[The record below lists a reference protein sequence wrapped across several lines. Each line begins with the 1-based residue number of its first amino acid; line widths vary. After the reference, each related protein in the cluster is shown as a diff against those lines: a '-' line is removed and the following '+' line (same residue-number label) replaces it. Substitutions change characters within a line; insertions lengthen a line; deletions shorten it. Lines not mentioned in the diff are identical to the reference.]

1 MRRNGMQPGPRS
13 PVKSPSSPLQFWVP
27 MSALMQGTQAKASL
41 DAFGSLRWER
51 NRTQEQTAMPS
62 PNEKRLPPQAAQSVV
77 QLGLRAN
84 WQQFTLLVIVNAFVG
99 GMVGLERSIVPL
111 LGQRVFGLASTTAV
125 LSFIVS
131 FGVVK
136 ALANLFAGRI
146 SDRIGRKGVLV
157 VGWLFGLPVPFLI
170 IFAPSWGWV
179 VFANVLLGIN
189 QGFCWSTTVIMKID
203 LVGPARR
210 GLAMG
215 LNEAAGYGAVSLAAI
230 AAGYLAATYAL
241 RPQPFLLGIGF
252 ALAGLLLSL
261 FFVRESHGH
270 ARHEAAMFASP
281 AGQAAASADQTPL
294 LELQAAPPSFKD
306 IFLFTSWKN
315 RTLFSVSQAGLV
327 NNLNDGLAWG
337 LFPLFFAAPGL
348 SIAQIGVLAGI
359 YPGVWGTTQLLTG
372 ALSDRVGRKGMIVGG
387 MLLQGVAL
395 GLLPLLHGFGWWALS
410 MVLLG
415 LGTALVYPTLLAT
428 IADVTHPDWRASAVG
443 VYRLWRDS
451 GYAIGAL
458 LAGILADLFGVFW
471 AIGVIG
477 GVTFLSGVVVFGV
490 MRETLPARREH
501 PRSTLHPVS

>member
-1 MRRNGMQPGPRS
+1 
-13 PVKSPSSPLQFWVP
+13 
-27 MSALMQGTQAKASL
+27 
-41 DAFGSLRWER
+41 
-51 NRTQEQTAMPS
+51 
-62 PNEKRLPPQAAQSVV
+62 V

-84 WQQFTLLVIVNAFVG
+84 WRQFTLLVIVNAFVG

-111 LGQRVFGLASTTAV
+111 LGQRVFGLVSTTAV

-136 ALANLFAGRI
+136 ALANLFAGRL

-157 VGWLFGLPVPFLI
+157 VGWLVGLPVPFLI

-270 ARHEAAMFASP
+270 ARQEAAMLAAATEQAPTPGQKTQPSDQ
-281 AGQAAASADQTPL
+281 QAAA
-294 LELQAAPPSFKD
+294 PSFKD

-315 RTLFSVSQAGLV
+315 RTLFAVCQTGLV

-337 LFPLFFAAPGL
+337 LLPLFFAAHSL
-348 SIAQIGVLAGI
+348 SIAQVGLLAGI
-359 YPGVWGTTQLLTG
+359 YPGVWGATQLLTG
-372 ALSDRVGRKGMIVGG
+372 ALSDRIGRKGMIVGG
-387 MLLQGVAL
+387 MLLQSVAI
-395 GLLPLLHGFGWWALS
+395 GLLPLLHGFGWWALT
-410 MVLLG
+410 MGLLG
-415 LGTALVYPTLLAT
+415 LGTALVYPTLLAAV
-428 IADVTHPDWRASAVG
+428 ADVAHPNWRASAVG

-458 LAGILADLFGVFW
+458 LAGVLADLFGITW
-471 AIGVIG
+471 AIGVIAG
-477 GVTFLSGVVVFGV
+477 LTFLSGVVVQGV
-490 MRETLPARREH
+490 MAETLSRKQ
-501 PRSTLHPVS
+501 LKQVSAG

>member
-1 MRRNGMQPGPRS
+1 MLFR
-13 PVKSPSSPLQFWVP
+13 
-27 MSALMQGTQAKASL
+27 
-41 DAFGSLRWER
+41 SLRCEV
-51 NRTQEQTAMPS
+51 NSTQEQTAVPS
-62 PNEKRLPPQAAQSVV
+62 PDAKSLPPQAAQSVV

-111 LGQRVFGLASTTAV
+111 LGQRAFGLASTTAV

-131 FGVVK
+131 FGIVK
-136 ALANLFAGRI
+136 AASNLFAGRL
-146 SDRIGRKGVLV
+146 SDRIGRKRVLV
-157 VGWLFGLPVPFLI
+157 VGWLVGLPVPFLI

-179 VFANVLLGIN
+179 VFANVLLGMN
-189 QGFCWSTTVIMKID
+189 HGLYWSTTVMMKID
-203 LVGPARR
+203 LAGPARR

-215 LNEAAGYGAVSLAAI
+215 LNEAAGYGAVALAAI

-261 FFVRESHGH
+261 LFVRESHGH
-270 ARHEAAMFASP
+270 ARHEAALLATA
-281 AGQAAASADQTPL
+281 AGQTEGSAEQIQRPDHRP
-294 LELQAAPPSFKD
+294 APPSFQE
-306 IFLFTSWKN
+306 IFWLTSWKN
-315 RTLFSVSQAGLV
+315 RTLFGVSQAGLV

-337 LFPLFFAAPGL
+337 VFPLFFAAGGL
-348 SIAQIGVLAGI
+348 PLAQIGLLAGI

-372 ALSDRVGRKGMIVGG
+372 ALSDRIGRKGMIVGG

-395 GLLPLLHGFGWWALS
+395 GLVPLLHGFGWWALT
-410 MVLLG
+410 MGLLG

-428 IADVTHPDWRASAVG
+428 IADVAHPDWRASAVG

-458 LAGILADLFGVFW
+458 LAGVLADLFGVTW
-471 AIGVIG
+471 AIGVIA
-477 GVTFLSGVVVFGV
+477 GVTFLSGVIVYGV
-490 MRETLPARREH
+490 MRETLLRKQVVKTPTR
-501 PRSTLHPVS
+501 

>member
-1 MRRNGMQPGPRS
+1 
-13 PVKSPSSPLQFWVP
+13 
-27 MSALMQGTQAKASL
+27 
-41 DAFGSLRWER
+41 
-51 NRTQEQTAMPS
+51 MPS
-62 PNEKRLPPQAAQSVV
+62 PQGVQSVV

-84 WQQFTLLVIVNAFVG
+84 WQQFMLLVIVNAFVG
-99 GMVGLERSIVPL
+99 AMVGLERSIVPL
-111 LGQRVFGLASTTAV
+111 LGHQVFGLASTTAV

-136 ALANLFAGRI
+136 ALANLFAGRLG
-146 SDRIGRKGVLV
+146 DRIGRKGVLV
-157 VGWLFGLPVPFLI
+157 AGWLVGLPVPLLI

-189 QGFCWSTTVIMKID
+189 QGLCWSTTVIMKID

-215 LNEAAGYGAVSLAAI
+215 LNEAAGYVAVSLAAI

-270 ARHEAAMFASP
+270 ARHEAALLAHQALQTTDS
-281 AGQAAASADQTPL
+281 GQSTTDVSATRP
-294 LELQAAPPSFKD
+294 QAPSFKD
-306 IFLFTSWKN
+306 IFLLTSWKN
-315 RTLFSVSQAGLV
+315 RTLFGVSQAGLV

-337 LFPLFFAAPGL
+337 VFPLFFAAGGL
-348 SIAQIGVLAGI
+348 SIAQIGLLAGI
-359 YPGVWGTTQLLTG
+359 YPGVWGVAQLLTG
-372 ALSDRVGRKGMIVGG
+372 ALSDRLGRKGMIVGG
-387 MLLQGVAL
+387 MLLQGAAI
-395 GLLPLLHGFGWWALS
+395 GLLPLVHGFAWWVVA

-415 LGTALVYPTLLAT
+415 LGTALVYPTLLAA
-428 IADVTHPDWRASAVG
+428 ISDVAHPDWRASAVG

-458 LAGILADLFGVFW
+458 LAGVLADLFGVTW
-471 AIGVIG
+471 AIGVIA
-477 GVTFLSGVVVFGV
+477 GVTFLSGIVAQGV
-490 MRETLPARREH
+490 MRETLPAQRKASGA
-501 PRSTLHPVS
+501 PLHDVS

>member
-1 MRRNGMQPGPRS
+1 
-13 PVKSPSSPLQFWVP
+13 V
-27 MSALMQGTQAKASL
+27 
-41 DAFGSLRWER
+41 
-51 NRTQEQTAMPS
+51 PS
-62 PNEKRLPPQAAQSVV
+62 PDIKTNFPQPTQPDI

-136 ALANLFAGRI
+136 ALANLFAGRL

-157 VGWLFGLPVPFLI
+157 VGWLVGLPVPFLI
-170 IFAPSWGWV
+170 IFAPSWSWV

-252 ALAGLLLSL
+252 ALAGLSLSL
-261 FFVRESHGH
+261 LFVRESHGH
-270 ARHEAAMFASP
+270 ARHEAALLAHASGQTEGSAPP
-281 AGQAAASADQTPL
+281 AMDATADRPK
-294 LELQAAPPSFKD
+294 APSFKD
-306 IFLFTSWKN
+306 IFLLTSWKN
-315 RTLFSVSQAGLV
+315 RTLFGVSQAGLV

-337 LFPLFFAAPGL
+337 LFPLFFAAGGL
-348 SIAQIGVLAGI
+348 SIAQIGLLAGI
-359 YPGVWGTTQLLTG
+359 YPAVWGTAQLLTG

-387 MLLQGVAL
+387 MLLQGAAI
-395 GLLPLLHGFGWWALS
+395 GLLPLLHGFGSWAIT
-410 MVLLG
+410 MVILG
-415 LGTALVYPTLLAT
+415 LGTALVYPTLLAAV
-428 IADVTHPDWRASAVG
+428 ADVAHPDWRASAVG

-458 LAGILADLFGVFW
+458 LAGALADLFGVSW
-471 AIGVIG
+471 AIGVIAG
-477 GVTFLSGVVVFGV
+477 LTVLSGVLVQAV
-490 MRETLPARREH
+490 MAETLPRLQHTREMQ
-501 PRSTLHPVS
+501 PVTHEA

>member
-1 MRRNGMQPGPRS
+1 
-13 PVKSPSSPLQFWVP
+13 
-27 MSALMQGTQAKASL
+27 
-41 DAFGSLRWER
+41 
-51 NRTQEQTAMPS
+51 MPS
-62 PNEKRLPPQAAQSVV
+62 PQVKRLPPQGVQSVV

-84 WQQFTLLVIVNAFVG
+84 WQQFTLLVLVNAFVG

-111 LGQRVFGLASTTAV
+111 LGQRAFGLASTTAV

-136 ALANLFAGRI
+136 ALANLFAGRL

-157 VGWLFGLPVPFLI
+157 VGWLFGLPVPLLI

-179 VFANVLLGIN
+179 VFANVLLGVN
-189 QGFCWSTTVIMKID
+189 QGLCWSTTVIMKID

-270 ARHEAAMFASP
+270 ARHEAALLAHPS
-281 AGQAAASADQTPL
+281 GQPEGSAPSAPAASWDRPTS
-294 LELQAAPPSFKD
+294 PSFKD
-306 IFLFTSWKN
+306 IFVLTSWKN
-315 RTLFSVSQAGLV
+315 RTLFGVSQAGLV

-337 LFPLFFAAPGL
+337 VFPLFFAAGGL
-348 SIAQIGVLAGI
+348 SIVQIGLLAGI
-359 YPGVWGTTQLLTG
+359 YPGIWGITQLLTG
-372 ALSDRVGRKGMIVGG
+372 ALSDRLGRKGMIVGG
-387 MLLQGVAL
+387 MLLQGMAIE
-395 GLLPLLHGFGWWALS
+395 LLPLVQGFTWWVVA

-415 LGTALVYPTLLAT
+415 LGTALVYPTLLA
-428 IADVTHPDWRASAVG
+428 AVSDVAHPAWRASAVG

-458 LAGILADLFGVFW
+458 LAGMLADLFGVSW
-471 AIGVIG
+471 AIDVIA
-477 GVTFLSGVVVFGV
+477 GVTFLSGVVVYGV
-490 MRETLPARREH
+490 MRETLPRKRVGKT
-501 PRSTLHPVS
+501 PTL

>member
-1 MRRNGMQPGPRS
+1 
-13 PVKSPSSPLQFWVP
+13 
-27 MSALMQGTQAKASL
+27 
-41 DAFGSLRWER
+41 
-51 NRTQEQTAMPS
+51 MPS
-62 PNEKRLPPQAAQSVV
+62 PDEKILPLQAAQSVV

-111 LGQRVFGLASTTAV
+111 LGQRVFGLVSTTAV

-136 ALANLFAGRI
+136 AVSNLFAGRL
-146 SDRIGRKGVLV
+146 SDRIGRKWVLV
-157 VGWLFGLPVPFLI
+157 VGWLVGLPVPLLI

-189 QGFCWSTTVIMKID
+189 QGLCWSTTVIMKID

-215 LNEAAGYGAVSLAAI
+215 INEAAGYLAVSASAI

-261 FFVRESHGH
+261 LFVRESHGH
-270 ARHEAAMFASP
+270 AHHEAAML
-281 AGQAAASADQTPL
+281 AAALEQTRAAAERVQRSDQRP
-294 LELQAAPPSFKD
+294 APPSFKE
-306 IFLFTSWKN
+306 IFLLTSWKN
-315 RTLFSVSQAGLV
+315 RTLFGVSQAGLV

-337 LFPLFFAAPGL
+337 VFPLFFAAGGL
-348 SIAQIGVLAGI
+348 SIAQIGLLAGI

-372 ALSDRVGRKGMIVGG
+372 ALSDRIGRKGMIVGG
-387 MLLQGVAL
+387 MMLQGVAI
-395 GLLPLLHGFGWWALS
+395 GLLPLLHGFGWWALT
-410 MVLLG
+410 MGLLG
-415 LGTALVYPTLLAT
+415 LGTALVYPTLLAAV
-428 IADVTHPDWRASAVG
+428 ADVVHPDWRASAVG

-458 LAGILADLFGVFW
+458 LAGLLADLFGVTW
-471 AIGVIG
+471 AIGVIA
-477 GVTFLSGVVVFGV
+477 GVTFLSGIIAQGV
-490 MRETLPARREH
+490 MAETLSRKRPAQA
-501 PRSTLHPVS
+501 STR

>member
-1 MRRNGMQPGPRS
+1 
-13 PVKSPSSPLQFWVP
+13 
-27 MSALMQGTQAKASL
+27 MQGTKASE
-41 DAFGSLRWER
+41 SLEMLLGVYDVKETV
-51 NRTQEQTAMPS
+51 NRSKTAVPS
-62 PNEKRLPPQAAQSVV
+62 PHVKRLPPQGVQSVV

-111 LGQRVFGLASTTAV
+111 LGHQVFGLVSTTAV

-131 FGVVK
+131 FGIVK
-136 ALANLFAGRI
+136 AASNLFAGRL

-157 VGWLFGLPVPFLI
+157 AGWLVGLPVPFLI

-189 QGFCWSTTVIMKID
+189 QGLCWSTTVIMKID

-261 FFVRESHGH
+261 FFVRESYGH
-270 ARHEAAMFASP
+270 ARHEAALLAHPSGQT
-281 AGQAAASADQTPL
+281 AGSAPPMTDATTDRPQD
-294 LELQAAPPSFKD
+294 PSFKD
-306 IFLFTSWKN
+306 IFLLTSWKN
-315 RTLFSVSQAGLV
+315 RTLFGVSQAGLV

-337 LFPLFFAAPGL
+337 VFPLFFAAGGL
-348 SIAQIGVLAGI
+348 SIAQIGLLAGI

-372 ALSDRVGRKGMIVGG
+372 ALSDRIGRKGMIVGG
-387 MLLQGVAL
+387 MMLQGVAI
-395 GLLPLLHGFGWWALS
+395 GLLPLLHGFGWWALT
-410 MVLLG
+410 MGLLG

-428 IADVTHPDWRASAVG
+428 VADVAHPDWRASAVG

-451 GYAIGAL
+451 GYALGAL
-458 LAGILADLFGVFW
+458 LAGVLADLFGVSW
-471 AIGVIG
+471 AIGVIAG
-477 GVTFLSGVVVFGV
+477 LTVLSGVLAQAV
-490 MRETLPARREH
+490 MAETLPGLQHTRWGQPDTKEA
-501 PRSTLHPVS
+501 

>member
-1 MRRNGMQPGPRS
+1 LPFPHAKRPPLEGVQP
-13 PVKSPSSPLQFWVP
+13 
-27 MSALMQGTQAKASL
+27 
-41 DAFGSLRWER
+41 
-51 NRTQEQTAMPS
+51 
-62 PNEKRLPPQAAQSVV
+62 VV
-77 QLGLRAN
+77 QLGLGAN
-84 WQQFTLLVIVNAFVG
+84 WQQFTLLVIINAFVG

-136 ALANLFAGRI
+136 ALANLFAGRL

-157 VGWLFGLPVPFLI
+157 AGWLVGLPVPLLI

-189 QGFCWSTTVIMKID
+189 QGLCWSTTVIMKID

-241 RPQPFLLGIGF
+241 RPQPFMLGIGF

-270 ARHEAAMFASP
+270 ARHEAAMLASP
-281 AGQAAASADQTPL
+281 AGQAAASAHQTHPP
-294 LELQAAPPSFKD
+294 EQRAAPPSFKD

-315 RTLFSVSQAGLV
+315 RTLFGVSQAGLV

-337 LFPLFFAAPGL
+337 VFPLFFAAGGL
-348 SIAQIGVLAGI
+348 SIGQIGLLAGI
-359 YPGVWGTTQLLTG
+359 YPGVWGVAQLLTG
-372 ALSDRVGRKGMIVGG
+372 ALSDRLGRKGMIVGG
-387 MLLQGVAL
+387 MLLQGMAI
-395 GLLPLLHGFGWWALS
+395 GLLPLVHGFAWWGVA

-415 LGTALVYPTLLAT
+415 LGTALVYPTLLAA
-428 IADVTHPDWRASAVG
+428 ISDVAHPEWRASAVG

-458 LAGILADLFGVFW
+458 LAGVLADLFGVSW
-471 AIGVIG
+471 AIGVIA
-477 GVTFLSGVVVFGV
+477 GVTFLSGVVAQKV
-490 MRETLPARREH
+490 MAETLPRKRIEKI
-501 PRSTLHPVS
+501 PTL